1 VALSRST
8 FENYAEWVRVEISK
22 QPCRNGETTVCVPA
36 EEPLCVSSTTQ
47 PKCCKQ
53 EFLKQLDRIRD
64 HDEPMESVG
73 SY

>member
-1 VALSRST
+1 V
-8 FENYAEWVRVEISK
+8 VE
-22 QPCRNGETTVCVPA
+22 ETQSG
-36 EEPLCVSSTTQ
+36 SSAGTQ
-47 PKCCKQ
+47 TKCCKQ